1 MVLSTLEW
9 LRCVLSFS
17 LIQLI
22 VSPCRYLLVIALTF
36 QSSKPN
42 GIRTAYCV
50 DCDYGREDRKTEWR
64 PPYSLT
70 VFLMV
75 PFRHPRTHAW
85 CWRKTYHHEQI
96 WSLLSKIVVLKKG
109 REGRRDDASTEREI
123 DWLCATVPLVQ
134 FDVLCAKKNEF
145 RTPVPRFQVTSSSI
159 SAWMSAP

>member
-1 MVLSTLEW
+1 MCFVLQPHSTYCFTMPLPPCYCFDLPEFQTKRYPHGLLCW
-9 LRCVLSFS
+9 LWLW
-17 LIQLI
+17 
-22 VSPCRYLLVIALTF
+22 P
-36 QSSKPN
+36 
-42 GIRTAYCV
+42 
-50 DCDYGREDRKTEWR
+50 GRPEDRMKTSVR
-64 PPYSLT
+64 SHCIFNGCL
-70 VFLMV
+70 
-75 PFRHPRTHAW
+75 PFRHPRTHVW